1 MSHDFLNLTSSLQR
15 VYSDRIALRPVSM
28 ADGWPLFEATK
39 NPLFNKYLM
48 WSRPKDAS
56 ETLERIDMIAD
67 AVAKGQM
74 SAVSVVL
81 RSTGE
86 WIGLFRF
93 QPYRQFDDT
102 LEIGFWSRDTFWQ
115 GRFGIEVGVL
125 CVAAAFKLSTVSRIV
140 GASSPENRSS
150 THGMQLGGLK
160 PGEITYRRTEDDEEV
175 ALQEFSVTRD
185 EWIRSGHGEKL
196 FNFRSR
202 VYSHARGIRPQNT
215 GPEQSGEGFQC
226 SPPPDVQ
233 IATPPIG
240 QKILLCDMTDG

>member
-1 MSHDFLNLTSSLQR
+1 MYVYLVHFVTIVADFKIPLKLSEHLTFKVQNMSHDFLNLTSSLQR

-48 WSRPKDAS
+48 WSRPKDAT

-140 GASSPENRSS
+140 GASSARESQFYTWYATWRV
-150 THGMQLGGLK
+150 K
-160 PGEITYRRTEDDEEV
+160 ARRDHV
-175 ALQEFSVTRD
+175 PKN
-185 EWIRSGHGEKL
+185 GK
-196 FNFRSR
+196 
-202 VYSHARGIRPQNT
+202 
-215 GPEQSGEGFQC
+215 
-226 SPPPDVQ
+226 
-233 IATPPIG
+233 
-240 QKILLCDMTDG
+240 